1 MSHLTELQMLF
12 VFFFHFLL
20 EVCLPKMF
28 LPFFDSVR
36 HLLDL
41 VRTMIS
47 FDAIISYLRYK
58 SWYSFPIYNLVLLPA
73 LLSGS

>member
-12 VFFFHFLL
+12 VFFFS
-20 EVCLPKMF
+20 LPVGSMFAKIF

-58 SWYSFPIYNLVLLPA
+58 SWYLIFKTTYHKLIEKS
-73 LLSGS
+73 